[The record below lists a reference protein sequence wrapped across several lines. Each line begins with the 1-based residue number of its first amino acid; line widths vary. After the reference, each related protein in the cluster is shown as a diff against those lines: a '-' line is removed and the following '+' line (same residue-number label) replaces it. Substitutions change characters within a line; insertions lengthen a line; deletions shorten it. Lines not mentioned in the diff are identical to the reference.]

1 MLLLYLGW
9 VPNTARL
16 LASSVTPGLEDLTH
30 SFGCC
35 WLSTC
40 VVQRHTQAEHHTH
53 ENKVNKGVRAP
64 PTKQTSHHLQLTG
77 AQECHS
83 YPATDFLSSRFL
95 GKKHLRFLQKPKKS
109 SRASEAQVCVLVR
122 AHRCACSTPICPSAG
137 KTTQIAVGGGSCF
150 PAPSGSSSGSTQ
162 KPGAASDG
170 SVCCLPVFLT
180 VFIPVEHC
188 KLKH

>member
-1 MLLLYLGW
+1 MAAAGSAHVW
-9 VPNTARL
+9 CRGTR
-16 LASSVTPGLEDLTH
+16 
-30 SFGCC
+30 
-35 WLSTC
+35 
-40 VVQRHTQAEHHTH
+40 QAEHHTH

-83 YPATDFLSSRFL
+83 YPVRDFLSSRFL

-122 AHRCACSTPICPSAG
+122 AHSTPICPSAG

-150 PAPSGSSSGSTQ
+150 PAPEREQQRQHTEARGSLRRIGL
-162 KPGAASDG
+162 
-170 SVCCLPVFLT
+170 LPSCFPYC
-180 VFIPVEHC
+180 FHPC
-188 KLKH
+188 